1 MLSRFSRQL
10 PLLLTVCVSVTML
23 PSLLGDIFPPYSSMR
38 QGRWFSLTPEDQEI
52 AMKTKIS
59 EQPDGCWGVPAE
71 GWSSNTQ
78 HLPPDLPPVP
88 DMSSPVPR
96 QSRRDRKSSS
106 LISAGEFVTPP
117 DKFKRRRSISKEVL
131 LLISYFEVKVLSI
144 IFF

>member
-1 MLSRFSRQL
+1 MSLTMLL
-10 PLLLTVCVSVTML
+10 PL
-23 PSLLGDIFPPYSSMR
+23 PGDIFPPYSSIR

-59 EQPDGCWGVPAE
+59 EQPDGCWDVPSE

-88 DMSSPVPR
+88 GMSSPGPR
-96 QSRRDRKSSS
+96 QSRRDRKRS
-106 LISAGEFVTPP
+106 ISADFAIPQ

-131 LLISYFEVKVLSI
+131 FLIAYFEIKVL
-144 IFF
+144 